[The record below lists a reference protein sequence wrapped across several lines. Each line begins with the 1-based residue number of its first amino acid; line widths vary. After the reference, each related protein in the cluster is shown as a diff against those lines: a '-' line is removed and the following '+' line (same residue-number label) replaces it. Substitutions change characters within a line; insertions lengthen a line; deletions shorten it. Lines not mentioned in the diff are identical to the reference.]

1 MTAIILAGGFGT
13 RLQSVVKD
21 VPKPMADING
31 KPFLAYL
38 LQKLSQENI
47 SKIIL
52 CVGYKKETIMNYF
65 GSFYLDMEIIYS
77 QEKVPLGTG
86 GAIKKALIQCNK
98 ETEVLVFN
106 GDSFFNLDIKKFINK
121 FKNNELTIALKP
133 MKNFDRYGSVKVE
146 GSLITTFYK
155 KKFVKNGLINAGV
168 YIISTNFIKKM
179 FQDTFSFEEFLEN
192 EKELSYYIENSY
204 FVDIGIPQDYAQAQI
219 DFKELF

>member
-1 MTAIILAGGFGT
+1 
-13 RLQSVVKD
+13 
-21 VPKPMADING
+21 
-31 KPFLAYL
+31 
-38 LQKLSQENI
+38 
-47 SKIIL
+47 
-52 CVGYKKETIMNYF
+52 MNYF